1 VSKRLAEGYHI
12 GAFVGTSHG
21 FGDTTGVDVTSQKP
35 SYGGF
40 MGYSEQD
47 DGSGLQARIALG
59 YQSGSATFSRS
70 NILGAAET
78 SSGTSTFNAGAVS
91 ATIGR
96 GYAVDGAAL
105 VTPYL
110 GLTLSSATRNG
121 YAEGS
126 EEAGVLDA
134 QFSYDA
140 YKAVQITGVL
150 GFKLDGNASEKL
162 TYHVG
167 AAVERDLKY
176 DLDAFTLRGDFG
188 SSSYV
193 SGIAPRE
200 NRLNVSAGL
209 GYLVGENSTMT
220 LNGFISQHSKDANV
234 DYKVI
239 AGYLVKF

>member
-1 VSKRLAEGYHI
+1 L
-12 GAFVGTSHG
+12 
-21 FGDTTGVDVTSQKP
+21 GDISRVDVTNQKP
-35 SYGGF
+35 TYGGF
-40 MGYSEQD
+40 MGYSAQD
-47 DGSGLQARIALG
+47 DGSGLQARLALG
-59 YQSGSATFSRS
+59 YQTGTATFSRS
-70 NILGAAET
+70 NILGSAET
-78 SSGTSTFNAGAVS
+78 SSGTSTFKTGALS

-96 GYAVDGAAL
+96 GYTVDGSAL

-110 GLTLSSATRNG
+110 GLTLSNATRNG
-121 YAEGS
+121 YTEDA

-140 YKAVQITGVL
+140 YKAVQVIGVF
-150 GFKLDGNASEKL
+150 GFKLDGKAGEKL

-167 AAVERDLKY
+167 AAFERDLKY